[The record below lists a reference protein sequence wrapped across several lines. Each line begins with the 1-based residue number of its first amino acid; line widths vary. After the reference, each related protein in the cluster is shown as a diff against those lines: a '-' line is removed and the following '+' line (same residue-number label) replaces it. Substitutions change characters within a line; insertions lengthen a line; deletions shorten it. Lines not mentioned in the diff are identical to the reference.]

1 MSTYHLGAW
10 TTQIIML
17 ALMTFMPSVV
27 HGESPL
33 NIAFLNMER
42 VFSEYFKTQN
52 ADARLKEQAEEF
64 NSDRNAKLEVLR
76 ELEESFNATRDEAQD
91 QTLSQEARD
100 RKRSEAEEMLIALR
114 ENEKEI
120 RKFEE
125 IKRKELEE
133 QGRRMRTRI
142 VDEINVVVQKF
153 ATERNLFAVV
163 DSSGPSLNR
172 VPVFLYSDEKFDV
185 TDEIVALLNREEK
198 EGEDDGD
205 DVDDASTF

>member
-1 MSTYHLGAW
+1 MSKYYVGAW
-10 TTQIIML
+10 TILL
-17 ALMTFMPSVV
+17 ALITVMPSVV
-27 HGESPL
+27 QGETSL
-33 NIAFLNMER
+33 DIAFLDMEQ
-42 VFSEYFKTQN
+42 VFSEYVKTQK

-91 QTLSQEARD
+91 QTLSQEARE
-100 RKRSEAEEMLIALR
+100 RKRSEAEEMLNDLR

-133 QGRRMRTRI
+133 QGRRMRKRI
-142 VDEINVVVQKF
+142 VDEIDTIVDQF
-153 ATERNLFAVV
+153 AKERNLFAIV

-172 VPVFLYSDEKFDV
+172 IPVFLYTDEKFDV
-185 TDEIVALLNREEK
+185 TDEIVAQLNREETD
-198 EGEDDGD
+198 GEESAD